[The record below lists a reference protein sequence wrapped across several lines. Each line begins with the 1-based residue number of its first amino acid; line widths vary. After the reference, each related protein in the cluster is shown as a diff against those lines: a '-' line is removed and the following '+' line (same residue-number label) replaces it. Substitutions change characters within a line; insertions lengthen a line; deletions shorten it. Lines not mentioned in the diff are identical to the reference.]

1 MCKYFR
7 CLNIKVGKGHPATTN
22 LSRGQGGGK
31 YFTSMTSASSLKE
44 KFYKHHLSKG
54 NFSGSHI
61 IHFLLA
67 VILYFNWQLQTISLM
82 IDIFSTDLLSKL
94 AKKNNDSSAFWCRSG
109 VVSIWSMKYWW
120 CCVYISV
127 YFAKNNVHKE
137 YGRKWGK
144 KRGRFEI
151 GNSACMCRM

>member
-1 MCKYFR
+1 MVKVILPPLIYQEVKAEA
-7 CLNIKVGKGHPATTN
+7 NILLRWPPPQVLRRN
-22 LSRGQGGGK
+22 SINIIWV
-31 YFTSMTSASSLKE
+31 KE
-44 KFYKHHLSKG
+44 
-54 NFSGSHI
+54 NFPGSHI

-67 VILYFNWQLQTISLM
+67 VVILYFNWQLQTISLM